1 MKKLTIAGAVV
12 LLAFVLIAG
21 PAMAQPPGGQGGQ
34 GRRGGMG
41 TPPTFEDLDANNDGK
56 ISRDEFRGP
65 ERMFDRID
73 ADGDGALTSEEFQAV
88 RQRFEGGGGFG
99 MGMGS
104 FDPEQFQQRMLEMYK
119 GILGSSD
126 EEWQVL
132 EPLVKDVMDAQ
143 QKERM
148 AAFGGMGFG
157 MGFGGPGG
165 PGGPGAAPG
174 GRRGPG
180 MMGQANEE
188 LDGLRQA
195 LENPN
200 TPANTLQ
207 ERLAALREAR
217 KQTADELK
225 QARDALREV
234 LTVRQEAQLV
244 LMGLLE

>member
-1 MKKLTIAGAVV
+1 MKKLTIAGAAL
-12 LLAFVLIAG
+12 LLAFVLIAE

-41 TPPTFEDLDANNDGK
+41 TPPTFEGLDANNDGK

-73 ADGDGALTSEEFQAV
+73 ADGDGAVTKEEFQPV

-99 MGMGS
+99 MGA

-119 GILGSSD
+119 GMLGSSD

-165 PGGPGAAPG
+165 PGAAPG

-180 MMGQANEE
+180 MMGQANQE

-195 LENPN
+195 LENPD
-200 TPANTLQ
+200 TPADTLQ
-207 ERLAALREAR
+207 ERLTALREAR

-225 QARDALREV
+225 QARDTLREA
-234 LTVRQEAQLV
+234 LSVRQEAQLV
-244 LMGLLE
+244 LMGLLD